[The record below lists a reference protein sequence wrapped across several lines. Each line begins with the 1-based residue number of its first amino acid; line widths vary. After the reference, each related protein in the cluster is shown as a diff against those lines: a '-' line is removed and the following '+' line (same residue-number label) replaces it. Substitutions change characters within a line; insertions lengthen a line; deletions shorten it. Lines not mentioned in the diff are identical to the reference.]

1 MMNIEDLLDKR
12 PTTVEQYLD
21 LVDQALFEIDE
32 LHRSAEYD
40 EESLGESLLF
50 VADLEKSVRTLRTS
64 MEDGSYRHVNE
75 DLPFMS
81 LVESQDLEALPF
93 KYLLR
98 IINTTHRNG
107 LRKDGYSARQI

>member
-1 MMNIEDLLDKR
+1 MNIDDLLARR
-12 PTTVEQYLD
+12 PASFEQYLD

-32 LHRSAEYD
+32 LQRSAEYD
-40 EESLGESLLF
+40 EESMGETLFF
-50 VADLEKSVRTLRTS
+50 VADLGESVRALRNS
-64 MEDGSYRHVNE
+64 MEDGGYEHADE

-81 LVESQDLEALPF
+81 LVESQELEVLPF

-107 LRKDGYSARQI
+107 LRKSGD